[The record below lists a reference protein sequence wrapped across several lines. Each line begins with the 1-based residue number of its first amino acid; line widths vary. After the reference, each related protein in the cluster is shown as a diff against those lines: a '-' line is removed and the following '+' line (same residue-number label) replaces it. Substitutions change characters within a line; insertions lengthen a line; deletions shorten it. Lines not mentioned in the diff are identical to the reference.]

1 VSILSLY
8 ARTAALAARRAVRGW
23 MVLFSFPLYGVLLVV
38 ALRLFGG
45 AGFVGGLVLSA
56 VSVACWSS
64 YLHLLSAVVSG
75 RPLGPRDFVESFG
88 ARFWDVMSVFF
99 AFWIIDFVL
108 TRVAAG
114 AGNRGDIIIALAH
127 LAMAVFFNPTIEL
140 LYQSQARSFSLLAE
154 SARFISRYGLEWL
167 IPNISLALAMLAGLG
182 LVRGLPPGA
191 VVLEVSTLLFP
202 LVQGPS
208 TGALFTRLFAES
220 WIVWLALLLL
230 IHWIM
235 VFRGLLFT
243 SLNGRVPRGPGW
255 TGLGRR

>member
-8 ARTAALAARRAVRGW
+8 GRTAALATRRAVRGW
-23 MVLFSFPLYGVLLVV
+23 PVLLSFPLYGILLVLG
-38 ALRLFGG
+38 LRLFGG
-45 AGFVGGLVLSA
+45 AGFVGGIVISA
-56 VSVACWSS
+56 LSVACWSS
-64 YLHLLSAVVSG
+64 YLHLLSNVVAG
-75 RPLGPRDFVESFG
+75 RPFKPRDLVESFG

-108 TRVAAG
+108 GRLAAG
-114 AGNRGDIIIALAH
+114 AGDKGDIVLALAH
-127 LAMAVFFNPTIEL
+127 LAMAVFFNPTVEL
-140 LYQSQARSFSLLAE
+140 LYQSHARSFSLLSE

-167 IPNISLALAMLAGLG
+167 VPNISLALGVLALLG
-182 LVRGLPPGA
+182 LVRGQAPGA
-191 VVLEVSTLLFP
+191 IVLEVSTVLFP

-208 TGALFTRLFAES
+208 TAALFTHLFAQG
-220 WIVWLALLLL
+220 WIVWLLLLLL

-235 VFRGLLFT
+235 VFRGLLFS